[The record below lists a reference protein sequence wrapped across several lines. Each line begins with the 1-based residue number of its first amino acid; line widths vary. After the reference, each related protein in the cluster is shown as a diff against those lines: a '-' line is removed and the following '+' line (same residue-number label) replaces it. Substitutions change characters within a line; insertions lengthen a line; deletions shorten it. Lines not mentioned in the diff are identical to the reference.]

1 MGAGCAVWRRQ
12 VFEKGLRFSEF
23 FKDYGILEDAH
34 LALRARREWILIENG
49 RARCVHL
56 KSQVARMD
64 GRRRNRLAAVN
75 HRYVFVDIVPKRRWK
90 QEFRFWRVQFF
101 DLIRFIVCALQN
113 SGKENWLSAFGKL
126 EGIIAALRVRSNVR
140 TANCE
145 LDESVV

>member
-1 MGAGCAVWRRQ
+1 
-12 VFEKGLRFSEF
+12 
-23 FKDYGILEDAH
+23 
-34 LALRARREWILIENG
+34 
-49 RARCVHL
+49 
-56 KSQVARMD
+56 MD

-101 DLIRFIVCALQN
+101 DLFRFIVCALQN